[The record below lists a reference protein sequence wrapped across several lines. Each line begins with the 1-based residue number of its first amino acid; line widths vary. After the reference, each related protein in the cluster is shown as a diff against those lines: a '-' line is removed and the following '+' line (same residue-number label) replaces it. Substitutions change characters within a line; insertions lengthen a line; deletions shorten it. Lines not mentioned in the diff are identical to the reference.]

1 MRLLLVG
8 TSHRLAPLAVRERV
22 ALDAEGE
29 SALARRL
36 GESGEAVCLST
47 CNRTELYLAAGDT
60 AAAGERATA
69 ELADLGG
76 IPRADLEPYLY
87 RLEQEAAATHLFRVA
102 AGLDSLIPGEG
113 EIQGQVRSAYERGAV
128 GPLLDR
134 LFRQALHAG
143 KRVRTETA
151 IGESPASV
159 ASAAAALAAQVF
171 GDLAGRRILVIGAG
185 KVGQVAARNLVKR
198 GAELSFVAN
207 RTLDR
212 ASFVA
217 ERFGGSA
224 LPLESIDRELEHADI
239 VVSSTSAP
247 DAILMRKQ
255 VERALPARK
264 GRPLLLVD
272 LAVPRDLD
280 PGIKTLHGCFLYD
293 IDDLEVV
300 VEESLSGRRGEAIRA
315 EEIVAAEGERFH
327 DWLVALGS
335 VPAITS
341 LRERAEAIR
350 RGELAKA
357 SARLSDLSDA
367 ERSAVES
374 VTSQIVNKLLHQP
387 IMRLKESGLGDEE
400 GRGAPS
406 GRLEG

>member
-1 MRLLLVG
+1 VKLLLVG
-8 TSHRLAPLAVRERV
+8 TSHRLAPVEVRERV
-22 ALDAEGE
+22 ALDADGE
-29 SALARRL
+29 SALAKRL

-47 CNRTELYLAAGDT
+47 CNRTELYLAATDT
-60 AAAGERATA
+60 DAAGGRATA

-76 IPRADLEPYLY
+76 IAPAELEPYLF

-185 KVGQVAARNLVKR
+185 KVGEVAARNLVKR

-207 RTLDR
+207 RTIDR
-212 ASFVA
+212 ASSLA

-224 LPLESIDRELEHADI
+224 LPLESIDRELEEADI

-247 DAILMRKQ
+247 DAVLAREQ

-300 VEESLSGRRGEAIRA
+300 VEESLSGRRGEATKA

-327 DWLVALGS
+327 DWLASLDS

-357 SARLSDLSDA
+357 SARLADLSDS
-367 ERSAVES
+367 ERRAVES

-387 IMRLKESGLGDEE
+387 IMRLKESGDEE

>member
-8 TSHRLAPLAVRERV
+8 TSHRLAPVEIRERV
-22 ALDAEGE
+22 ALDPEGE
-29 SALARRL
+29 AALASRL

-47 CNRTELYLAAGDT
+47 CNRTELYLAASDT
-60 AAAGERATA
+60 DAAGERATD
-69 ELADLGG
+69 ELAELGG
-76 IPRADLEPYLY
+76 IPRAELEPYLY
-87 RLEQEAAATHLFRVA
+87 RLEQEAAAAHLFRVSG
-102 AGLDSLIPGEG
+102 GLDSLVPGEG

-185 KVGQVAARNLVKR
+185 KVGEHAARNLVKR

-207 RTLDR
+207 RTVDR
-212 ASFVA
+212 ASSVA
-217 ERFGGSA
+217 EQFGGAA
-224 LPLESIDRELEHADI
+224 LPLERVEQELADADI
-239 VVSSTSAP
+239 VVSSTSARNQ
-247 DAILMRKQ
+247 ILSAQQ
-255 VERALPARK
+255 VERVLPARK

-280 PGIKTLHGCFLYD
+280 PAIKALHGCFLYD
-293 IDDLEVV
+293 IDDLEAV
-300 VEESLSGRRGEAIRA
+300 VEETLSGRRGEAIRA
-315 EEIVAAEGERFH
+315 EEIVAAEGERFGE
-327 DWLVALGS
+327 WLGS
-335 VPAITS
+335 LEVVPAIAS

-357 SARLSDLSDA
+357 GPRLADLSDR
-367 ERSAVES
+367 ERQAVDS
-374 VTSQIVNKLLHQP
+374 LTNQIVNKLLHQP
-387 IMRLKESGLGDEE
+387 IMRLKEAGLGEE
-400 GRGAPS
+400 DDRGAPQ